1 MTTAATTIAMKAAAA
16 ALSSSQECVTEMNK
30 AFIRR
35 KNLVVKLLR
44 DIEGLKV
51 YEPEG
56 AFYVFPVIKQVL
68 GKSVNGKQ
76 ISTATDLC
84 LFLLEEA
91 HISTVPG
98 EAFGD
103 PDCLRISFANS
114 DENLVEAMKRMKE
127 ALGRID

>member
-1 MTTAATTIAMKAAAA
+1 
-16 ALSSSQECVTEMNK
+16 
-30 AFIRR
+30 
-35 KNLVVKLLR
+35 VVKLVR

-56 AFYVFPVIKQVL
+56 AFYIFPVVKYYF
-68 GKSVNGKQ
+68 GKSVNGKK
-76 ISTATDLC
+76 INTAADLC
-84 LFLLEEA
+84 LYLIEDA

-103 PDCLRISFANS
+103 PDCIRISFANS

-127 ALGRID
+127 ALGRMK

>member
-1 MTTAATTIAMKAAAA
+1 MIIPTTIAQKAAVA
-16 ALSSSQECVTEMNK
+16 ALTSGQECVTEMNK
-30 AFIRR
+30 AFLRR
-35 KNLVVKLLR
+35 KNMMVTLLR

-56 AFYVFPVIKQVL
+56 AFYVFPVIKYYL
-68 GKSVNGKQ
+68 GKSVNGKKMN
-76 ISTATDLC
+76 TATDLC
-84 LFLLEEA
+84 LYLLEEA

-114 DENLVEAMKRMKE
+114 DKNLTEAMKRMKE
-127 ALGRID
+127 ALERLK